1 MFLLLIHKS
10 LDEMV
15 FLYSLR
21 FCGLLLTNA
30 SQRFTKEAILRQMQE
45 YKREKTALE
54 GRLSEMTKKTTHHD
68 EHLMIIDSWFGQLID
83 EVKLLVGDLNNHAK
97 HSKFPSALLSP
108 DSSIF
113 QSHLKNR
120 SSEISSTL
128 SQLFARAPS
137 SSPEIGEHQARIT
150 SLLATEKE
158 HLVELEKSRT
168 ERDKLE
174 KRLEDAALR
183 YMVAEK
189 KLDRSKSATVA
200 KLEKQAISGGRNETG
215 SGLGGNAGET
225 GGAGGEAV
233 NAEEIAEVDA
243 ARRAAVAESTKRK
256 EHLASLEAENE
267 KLTKQLTD
275 LTIRQSRLTDED
287 YSKTDLF
294 KQLKS
299 QHEDT
304 IKRVNDLQATNL
316 QLREEAEKLQ
326 AERTTY
332 RIQLENEIEAT
343 VKAKELE
350 LAAAENDVA
359 RLRDSRDALA
369 DDQMRRKTAEAEER
383 KSSGQVKEL
392 ASANEERI
400 KALEF
405 EIERLREQ
413 LGQPSSP
420 SSPLTSLDGLSTE
433 EIQNRYTSLE
443 KQSQSL
449 NKELQSMGI
458 AFKKSS
464 SLASQKIGNLANL
477 EEKVQ
482 RFSAEKVK
490 ADQKYFAAMKSK
502 EARDTEVRALRAQ
515 TAKASEMVSSLKD
528 SELSNRTLQVN
539 LEKQYAEAKES
550 VNTITIKLRTANQL
564 LADRTILA
572 EGLKSQVD
580 DLKLSLTSRDESTT
594 AKATACRAAETE
606 AEKLKVRLE
615 TTKKQAEDWKARS
628 QGSNSEEYEMYR
640 SVAICTICHVNFKNT
655 TIKTCGH
662 VFCDGCVQERT
673 ALRSRKCPN
682 CGKAFGLNDVMRITL

>member
-1 MFLLLIHKS
+1 MH
-10 LDEMV
+10 
-15 FLYSLR
+15 
-21 FCGLLLTNA
+21 
-30 SQRFTKEAILRQMQE
+30 E
-45 YKREKTALE
+45 YKREKNALE
-54 GRLSEMTKKTTHHD
+54 NRLSEMTKKTTHHD
-68 EHLMIIDSWFGQLID
+68 EHLMVIDSWFNQLIN
-83 EVKLLVGDLNNHAK
+83 EVRLLVGDLDNPPSS
-97 HSKFPSALLSP
+97 SKFPSALLSP
-108 DSSIF
+108 DSSAF
-113 QSHLKNR
+113 QSHLKSR
-120 SSEISSTL
+120 SSEISTTL
-128 SQLFARAPS
+128 SQLFARAPTP
-137 SSPEIGEHQARIT
+137 SPEVAEYQTRI
-150 SLLATEKE
+150 SHLLATEKD
-158 HLVELEKSRT
+158 HLVELEKGRI

-200 KLEKQAISGGRNETG
+200 KLEKQAISGGRSETG
-215 SGLGGNAGET
+215 SGLGGNAGEQT
-225 GGAGGEAV
+225 GATGETA
-233 NAEEIAEVDA
+233 NAEEIAEIDA
-243 ARRAAVAESTKRK
+243 ARKVAVAEAAKRQ
-256 EHLASLEAENE
+256 EHLANLEAENE

-275 LTIRQSRLTDED
+275 LTIRQSHLTDDD

-332 RIQLENEIEAT
+332 RIQLETEIEAT
-343 VKAKELE
+343 LKAKELE
-350 LAAAENDVA
+350 LASAESDVA

-369 DDQMRRKTAEAEER
+369 DDQTRRKAAEAEER
-383 KSSGQVKEL
+383 KSSGQIKEL
-392 ASANEERI
+392 ASAKDERI
-400 KALEF
+400 KALES
-405 EIERLREQ
+405 EIERVQ
-413 LGQPSSP
+413 LQLSQSPDLASP
-420 SSPLTSLDGLSTE
+420 STSLDGLSTDE
-433 EIQNRYTSLE
+433 MQNRYTTLD
-443 KQSQSL
+443 KRFQML
-449 NKELQSMGI
+449 HMELDSMGS
-458 AFKKSS
+458 AYKKAST
-464 SLASQKIGNLANL
+464 LASQKVHSLAIL

-502 EARDTEVRALRAQ
+502 EARDTEIRALRAQ
-515 TAKASEMVSSLKD
+515 TAKSAEMVSSLKD
-528 SELSNRTLQVN
+528 SESANRALQVN

-564 LADRTILA
+564 LSDRTILA
-572 EGLKSQVD
+572 EGYKSQVEE
-580 DLKLSLTSRDESTT
+580 LKSSLTSRDESTT
-594 AKATACRAAETE
+594 AKSTACRTAETE
-606 AEKLKVRLE
+606 LEKLKVRLE
-615 TTKKQAEDWKARS
+615 TAKKQAEDWKARS

-662 VFCDGCVQERT
+662 VFCEKCVQERT